1 DLTSSCSQFSDRV
14 MNGSVRFREQ
24 ESLRLALDD
33 AVKKYLGEVWVWN
46 RAKSPVD
53 VAPLCAVTLAI
64 WGVVLRGNDGVI
76 RVSSLSVE
84 WVLYLAK
91 SPVDVAPLCAVTMA
105 LWGLEMLGNDG
116 EVRVTAYG
124 EGYGDWYQP
133 VSKDNEPAFSGA
145 TTDGGRWWE

>member
-1 DLTSSCSQFSDRV
+1 

-24 ESLRLALDD
+24 ESLGFVRDG
-33 AVKKYLGEVWVWN
+33 AVKKSWGAVWVWN

-53 VAPLCAVTLAI
+53 VAPLCAVTMAI
-64 WGVVLRGNDGVI
+64 WGFV
-76 RVSSLSVE
+76 
-84 WVLYLAK
+84 
-91 SPVDVAPLCAVTMA
+91 
-105 LWGLEMLGNDG
+105 MLGIDG

-124 EGYGDWYQP
+124 EGCGDWYQP

>member
-1 DLTSSCSQFSDRV
+1 MD
-14 MNGSVRFREQ
+14 GSVRFREQ
-24 ESLRLALDD
+24 ECLRLALDD

-46 RAKSPVD
+46 R
-53 VAPLCAVTLAI
+53 
-64 WGVVLRGNDGVI
+64 
-76 RVSSLSVE
+76 
-84 WVLYLAK
+84 AK

-145 TTDGGRWWE
+145 ATDGGRRSEEHTSELQSRGHLVCR